1 MIETTTTSPITLSSI
16 IHISLTF
23 DKLLNSWLQLQ
34 RRNPSCLWGLFPFQR
49 CPAPSELT
57 DSDFRKEI
65 VRCFFREIMGR
76 WNKLPCN
83 GSFSKC
89 EWAGHGATDNLHRL
103 ETSTS
108 VSSFGF
114 LGLPSASFAA
124 FPLKFV
130 CKRLCGLH
138 CRPQAKARGKKTDS
152 FHLFKCDLGQT
163 SLPHRREAQRS
174 ILYSA
179 FSPQGLSW
187 GLPLAKPAQWPGPFW
202 QKQECYSS
210 GPSCHLDRAARS
222 TEQELGNLLQ
232 ALLPRLPPSL
242 KTSFIYPNS
251 NFCFYFYFEMQ
262 GKFKEHYSHYK

>member
-65 VRCFFREIMGR
+65 VRCFFREITGR

-138 CRPQAKARGKKTDS
+138 CRPQAKARGKKKRI
-152 FHLFKCDLGQT
+152 LFIYSSVIWGRQACRTGEK
-163 SLPHRREAQRS
+163 HREAFCIQRS
-174 ILYSA
+174 VHRAYHGACPWQSQHSDQGHFGRNRNATCLAPPVTWTGQHGPQSRNWA
-179 FSPQGLSW
+179 TCSKHFSQDCL
-187 GLPLAKPAQWPGPFW
+187 
-202 QKQECYSS
+202 
-210 GPSCHLDRAARS
+210 HL
-222 TEQELGNLLQ
+222 
-232 ALLPRLPPSL
+232 
-242 KTSFIYPNS
+242 
-251 NFCFYFYFEMQ
+251 
-262 GKFKEHYSHYK
+262 